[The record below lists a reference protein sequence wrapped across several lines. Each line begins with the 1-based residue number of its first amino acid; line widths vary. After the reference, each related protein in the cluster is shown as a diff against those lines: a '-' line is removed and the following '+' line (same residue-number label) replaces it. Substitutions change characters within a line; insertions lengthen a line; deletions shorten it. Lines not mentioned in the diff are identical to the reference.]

1 MDYMIGVD
9 IGTTSVKTVLYDTT
23 GKMQGYS
30 NNLYPLYQDVPDMA
44 EEDPEE
50 IFSAIIDGLTTVLRK
65 ADLKNGDLHGVSFSA
80 AMHSLILLDENH
92 KPLTRAITWAD
103 NRAVKYAD
111 ELREN
116 GVGKQL
122 YEKTGT
128 PIHPM
133 TPLSK
138 LIWLRNEQPDLF
150 KQARWFV
157 GIKEYVIYKLFGVL
171 QEDYS
176 IANATGLFNIF
187 NMDWD
192 DQALEVAGITRDQLP
207 KLVDTTD
214 QITGMKADYA
224 GVIGMDANTP
234 FVMGASDGP
243 LANLGVNAIDPGVVA
258 VTIGTSGAVRVVT
271 DKPKIDPKGR
281 VFCYYLS
288 KDHWVVGGPVNNGGI
303 VFRWVRDQ
311 LFAPEKLTAE
321 QMHVDSYDLLTEIA
335 EKIPAGSDGLIF
347 HPFLGGE
354 RAPIWDANARGSF
367 FGLTRTHSRAHMVRA
382 ALEGIVY
389 NLYTVMLALEEV
401 VGKPSSIQATG
412 GFARSALWR
421 QMLADIFEQDVTI
434 PESPEGT
441 ALGAAT
447 LEMYALGMIDD
458 LSVVKN
464 FIGVANVHHPNPDT
478 YSAYRAL
485 VPIYIRLSRQLQSEY
500 KNIAEYQRT
509 HVNVSKE
516 K

>member
-1 MDYMIGVD
+1 M
-9 IGTTSVKTVLYDTT
+9 L
-23 GKMQGYS
+23 
-30 NNLYPLYQDVPDMA
+30 
-44 EEDPEE
+44 
-50 IFSAIIDGLTTVLRK
+50 
-65 ADLKNGDLHGVSFSA
+65 
-80 AMHSLILLDENH
+80 
-92 KPLTRAITWAD
+92 
-103 NRAVKYAD
+103 
-111 ELREN
+111 
-116 GVGKQL
+116 
-122 YEKTGT
+122 
-128 PIHPM
+128 
-133 TPLSK
+133 
-138 LIWLRNEQPDLF
+138 
-150 KQARWFV
+150 
-157 GIKEYVIYKLFGVL
+157 
-171 QEDYS
+171 
-176 IANATGLFNIF
+176 
-187 NMDWD
+187 
-192 DQALEVAGITRDQLP
+192 
-207 KLVDTTD
+207 
-214 QITGMKADYA
+214 
-224 GVIGMDANTP
+224 
-234 FVMGASDGP
+234 
-243 LANLGVNAIDPGVVA
+243 
-258 VTIGTSGAVRVVT
+258 
-271 DKPKIDPKGR
+271 
-281 VFCYYLS
+281 
-288 KDHWVVGGPVNNGGI
+288 
-303 VFRWVRDQ
+303 
-311 LFAPEKLTAE
+311 
-321 QMHVDSYDLLTEIA
+321 VDSYDLLTEIA

-347 HPFLGGE
+347 HPFLGGD

-447 LEMYALGMIDD
+447 LGMYALGMIDD

-509 HVNVSKE
+509 HVDISKE